1 MRHWARLWR
10 STKSKAAHVPALMEH
25 PSCFRGEVVSRVWSP
40 VFLLGEVG
48 QGEDCGGTKGANF
61 SFLEPSPVGF
71 QVIAF
76 PSKILRPEGRGK
88 SPIRISQVL
97 TRENH
102 ERKC

>member
-1 MRHWARLWR
+1 MKDR
-10 STKSKAAHVPALMEH
+10 STKSKAAHVPALIEH
-25 PSCFRGEVVSRVWSP
+25 PSCFREVVSRVWSP

-76 PSKILRPEGRGK
+76 PSKILRPEGWGK

-97 TRENH
+97 MRENA
-102 ERKC
+102 RRVVPC